1 MSDNFLNKK
10 KFTKMIEEEV
20 RKNNLSYIDAVVNLC
35 ENNGI
40 EIEDVKKF
48 LSTSVKERIEVE
60 AMRLNFL
67 PKVNTLFD

>member
-1 MSDNFLNKK
+1 
-10 KFTKMIEEEV
+10 MIEEEV